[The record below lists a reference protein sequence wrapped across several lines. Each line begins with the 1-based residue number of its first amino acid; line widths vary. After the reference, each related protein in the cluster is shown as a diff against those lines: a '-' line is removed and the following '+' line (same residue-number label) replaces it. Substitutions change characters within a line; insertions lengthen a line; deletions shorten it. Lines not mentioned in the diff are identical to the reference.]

1 MRIVS
6 KREACAILGI
16 SKRTLERR
24 MAQGVYETSIV
35 HGPHGP
41 ERRVHLPSPPADD
54 GGTLTDAASPATTL
68 AIREPVTHV
77 TTPANPAPPEGV
89 ELATLALRALDEAM
103 RENARLRAMLES
115 RRPWWRRVGER
126 LRRRP

>member
-6 KREACAILGI
+6 KREACQILGI

-24 MAQGVYETSIV
+24 LAAGTLASHVA

-41 ERRVHLPSPPADD
+41 ERRVHLPDAPAPPSPPADD
-54 GGTLTDAASPATTL
+54 GDTRVIPVPQASPP
-68 AIREPVTHV
+68 AI
-77 TTPANPAPPEGV
+77 PEGV

-103 RENARLRAMLES
+103 RENQRLRAMLES
-115 RRPWWRRVGER
+115 RRRPWWRRIGER

>member
-1 MRIVS
+1 MPVVS

-24 MAQGVYETSIV
+24 LAAGTLASHVT

-41 ERRVHLPSPPADD
+41 ERRVHLPDAPAPPAPPADD
-54 GGTLTDAASPATTL
+54 GDTRVTAMPQAAPPAM
-68 AIREPVTHV
+68 
-77 TTPANPAPPEGV
+77 PEGV